1 MRRMT
6 RGLAAFFV
14 LTIYMSYWP
23 TIKSYASDSPDAKNI
38 QAKMKIDKLFSRLKE
53 EIAKLS
59 KNCDDQVTIN
69 NCYKICQEIGQD
81 PNKIGVWFALAAK
94 AEDNHNEQIG
104 YLLFARHQIMTWQ
117 KSRIQEN
124 YLADVNSRLSKS
136 YVEAGINDQNLI
148 RSDQLQVSSS
158 EYPENVLWTPK
169 VKISEMADLVSAI
182 PADCQRLVCHEG
194 ELPVTLNEEEFL
206 SSFLKIIA
214 MPETLTTAC
223 GKTPVGRFKAIGTIN
238 YAQNAKYL
246 GSGEVEKTCV
256 FSADAEVMAFLA
268 NKIKALAKGR
278 ENKILGQTFF
288 EYERVEPLTNH
299 HSRDKTHTVRH
310 YARII
315 DNVAVIGDDPFL
327 AARICDN
334 LRSSTRRL
342 NRSESDLLK
351 RVAKD
356 CNQDYSLAWTR
367 TQPLYLYRSGIYTP
381 GEVFSTASETGA
393 EIGGALATDTSKIC
407 RFYFLNA
414 SKKLKD
420 CIKSQFAPNE
430 GLPVGLA
437 VLTEGNFTTASI
449 SQQEN
454 YSPAAE
460 LMIFPVLQMEYNL

>member
-1 MRRMT
+1 MRRIT

-14 LTIYMSYWP
+14 LTIYMNCWP
-23 TIKSYASDSPDAKNI
+23 TTRSEASNIPGAQNI
-38 QAKMKIDKLFSRLKE
+38 QAKMTIDKLLSRLKE
-53 EIAKLS
+53 EIAKLP
-59 KNCDDQVTIN
+59 KDCDDQVAVKK
-69 NCYKICQEIGQD
+69 CHQICQEIGQD

-94 AEDNHNEQIG
+94 AEDNRNEQIG
-104 YLLFARHQIMTWQ
+104 YLLFARHQILTWQ

-136 YVEAGINDQNLI
+136 YLEAGISDQNLM
-148 RSDQLQVSSS
+148 RSNQLQVSSS
-158 EYPENVLWTPK
+158 EYPENISGTPK

-194 ELPVTLNEEEFL
+194 ELPVTLNKEEFL
-206 SSFLKIIA
+206 SPFLKLLA
-214 MPETLTTAC
+214 MPKMLTEDSAEI
-223 GKTPVGRFKAIGTIN
+223 PVGRFKAIGTIN
-238 YAQNAKYL
+238 YAQNAIFL
-246 GSGEVEKTCV
+246 GTGEFEKTYV
-256 FSADAEVMAFLA
+256 FSADAQIMAFLA
-268 NKIKALAKGR
+268 NRIKTLANGR
-278 ENKILGQTFF
+278 ETKILGHTFF
-288 EYERVEPLTNH
+288 EYERTEPFTNDYL
-299 HSRDKTHTVRH
+299 RDKTHIVRY
-310 YARII
+310 YATII

-327 AARICDN
+327 VARICDN

-351 RVAKD
+351 RVTKD

-367 TQPLYLYRSGIYTP
+367 TQPLYLYSSRIYAS

-414 SKKLKD
+414 NKRLKD

-437 VLTEGNFTTASI
+437 VLTEDNCTTASI

-454 YSPAAE
+454 YSPVVE
-460 LMIFPVLQMEYNL
+460 LMVFPVLQLQYNL